1 MLVLPARILSEEES
15 CSGVQRLRYVTG
27 LILTDESAAYPSERS
42 DHAIP

>member
-1 MLVLPARILSEEES
+1 MLVLPAILLTAWETAD
-15 CSGVQRLRYVTG
+15 GVQSLRYVTA